1 LWLNFDLQLTKTD
14 SDLLGFKP
22 QITKNLFFR
31 KLIEVVKYDSPN
43 IIHIRSMMMRPVVA
57 FIRSRP
63 TVLYAILLKMGGL
76 LGILRLAS
84 ILLYAIHLKMFTR
97 TMQKLYDGS
106 DS

>member
-1 LWLNFDLQLTKTD
+1 MWLNFDLQLTQTD

-22 QITKNLFFR
+22 QITKNLFVR

-43 IIHIRSMMMRPVVA
+43 IIHISCMMMRPVVA

-63 TVLYAILLKMGGL
+63 TVLDAILKMGGL

-84 ILLYAIHLKMFTR
+84 ILVYAIHLKMFTR
-97 TMQKLYDGS
+97 TIQKLYEGR